1 MKQADKVKFVSEVEM
16 RDESLEIRQPFKIE
30 KDERRRFIRL
40 EISAPVWLKSV
51 KDGTGRFNP
60 DGDGAVLEGTVLNV
74 SAGGVLVDLDTPIT
88 AREIVLMR
96 FTLQDVEMLDNVLGV
111 VKRVEEDEAEH
122 NFLAGIEFV
131 SRDNLRDIL
140 AQGEIDLLNE
150 NVRSFDE
157 KIHEALSRYLYRES
171 EDRKDG

>member
-1 MKQADKVKFVSEVEM
+1 MKQADKVKFISEVEM
-16 RDESLEIRQPFKIE
+16 RDDDLEVRKPFKIE
-30 KDERRRFIRL
+30 QDERRRFIRL

-51 KDGTGRFNP
+51 KDGTGRFSP
-60 DGDGAVLEGTVLNV
+60 DGDSTVLEGTVLNV

-111 VKRVEEDEAEH
+111 VKRVEEHEQCY
-122 NFLAGIEFV
+122 LAGIEFI
-131 SRDNLRDIL
+131 SRQNLRDL
-140 AQGEIDLLNE
+140 LSQGEIDLLNE

-157 KIHEALSRYLYRES
+157 KIHEALSGYLYRDS
-171 EDRKDG
+171 EDRKDA